1 MEKIIFLLIILI
13 CTIRIVNYGIYT
25 IRDKNT
31 TGGIGLFVMAFF
43 VVMTSVYFF
52 IK

>member
-1 MEKIIFLLIILI
+1 MEKIIFLLIVII

-25 IRDKNT
+25 VKDGNK
-31 TGGIGLFVMAFF
+31 TGGAGLFVMAFF
-43 VVMTSVYFF
+43 AALTSVCAF

>member
-1 MEKIIFLLIILI
+1 MAKVVFLLIILI

-25 IRDKNT
+25 IRDKNK
-31 TGGIGLFVMAFF
+31 TGGIGLFIMAL
-43 VVMTSVYFF
+43 MTASTSIYFF